1 VSSGHVWGGGEG
13 RPYSTSAIPNRGDG
27 PFSAISNPDKNTF
40 RHTMRVVFN
49 EDLSRFEGLP
59 PDWKHQN
66 KQFGVAY
73 ETLQKRHVEGYAQSI
88 PTVLVMLK
96 KHLFECGGAEVVGI
110 FRLAPDQDAC
120 KMVKD
125 QINSGDYEGNY
136 NDPNILANL
145 IKVFFRE
152 LPVNV
157 LNVVSDESIHKI
169 ARLTP
174 QATISEMD
182 TVFGQT
188 NEVVYWLLDLMAEIV
203 MNEDRNKMSVKN
215 MAIVMSPNLYAVT
228 SENAMVALTMAQKV
242 AEFTTNILAARLLSK
257 YNYQPR

>member
-1 VSSGHVWGGGEG
+1 
-13 RPYSTSAIPNRGDG
+13 
-27 PFSAISNPDKNTF
+27 
-40 RHTMRVVFN
+40 
-49 EDLSRFEGLP
+49 
-59 PDWKHQN
+59 
-66 KQFGVAY
+66 
-73 ETLQKRHVEGYAQSI
+73 TLQKRHVDGYKQSI
-88 PTVLVMLK
+88 PTLLVMLK
-96 KHLFECGGAEVVGI
+96 KHLMECGGAEVEGI

-120 KMVKD
+120 KRVKD
-125 QINSGDYEGNY
+125 QINTGEYGENCS
-136 NDPNILANL
+136 DPNILANL

-169 ARLTP
+169 SRLTP
-174 QATISEMD
+174 QDTIAEMEA
-182 TVFGQT
+182 VFGET
-188 NEVVYWLLDLMAEIV
+188 NEIVYWLLDLMAEIV
-203 MNEDRNKMSVKN
+203 MNEDSNKMSVKN